1 MAHFYIGFGLI
12 AADKKGSVNRIR
24 FDVVDK
30 SLKGELWPIFIL
42 VLV

>member
-24 FDVVDK
+24 LLV
-30 SLKGELWPIFIL
+30 WPLNVCVHALIHCI
-42 VLV
+42 